1 MKTKILIFVI
11 VILSLVGVFAI
22 YQKLNPKELPSY
34 LIEGIGRI
42 NGDLI
47 NLNTKY
53 AGRISKITIDDGDE
67 VKKGE
72 IIAVLNSK
80 EYQKQKE
87 ALLNQIKAKNIE
99 LNTTKKELNIA
110 IKKAEIAINVNRSKL
125 KELNYNIN
133 SLKKVIAQDTKDYKR
148 TKRLYQQK
156 VAKKHDFEMAT
167 LKLKT
172 DEDKLKALLESK
184 KQLQDAINLSK
195 NDLNLAKTKL
205 ESLKAMQ
212 KGIDALKAQ
221 EAQIEVIIN
230 ELTLKSPING
240 FVDTKIANVGEV
252 IGAGGVVAT
261 LIEPKSYYLSVF
273 VDELN
278 NGKIKIGDKAEIFL
292 DNDLNHPIPAK
303 VVSISQKAEF
313 TPKEVAVR
321 SDRITRVYEVH
332 LKPLKENRLLK
343 LGFPAIGVILID
355 ENKNLPKSME
365 NLPLL

>member
-11 VILSLVGVFAI
+11 VILSLAATFAI

-72 IIAVLNSK
+72 VIAVLTSQ

-87 ALLNQIKAKNIE
+87 ALLNQIQAKNIE

-110 IKKAEIAINVNRSKL
+110 IKKAEIVVNVNKSKL
-125 KELNYNIN
+125 KELNYNID
-133 SLKKVIAQDTKDYKR
+133 SLRKVIAQDKKDMIR
-148 TKRLYQQK
+148 TKKL
-156 VAKKHDFEMAT
+156 VAKKLAQIHKLEMAT

-172 DEDKLKALLESK
+172 DEDKLKALIESK
-184 KQLQDAINLSK
+184 NQLQDAINLAK

-205 ESLKAMQ
+205 ESLKAIQ
-212 KGIDALKAQ
+212 KDIDALKAQ

-230 ELTLKSPING
+230 ELTLKCPING

-261 LIEPKSYYLSVF
+261 LIDPKSYYLSVF
-273 VDELN
+273 VNELN

-292 DNDLNHPIPAK
+292 DNALNNPIPAK
-303 VVSISQKAEF
+303 VVSIAQKAEF

-332 LKPLKENRLLK
+332 LKPLKQNRLLK
-343 LGFPAIGVILID
+343 LGLPAIGVILID
-355 ENKNLPKSME
+355 KNKNLPKSME

>member
-1 MKTKILIFVI
+1 MKTKILLFII
-11 VILSLVGVFAI
+11 VILTIIGGFEI
-22 YQKLNPKELPSY
+22 YQKLNPKKLPSY

-53 AGRISKITIDDGDE
+53 PGRIAKITIDDGDKI
-67 VKKGE
+67 KKGE
-72 IIAVLNSK
+72 VIAVLESK

-87 ALLNQIKAKNIE
+87 ALIHQIQAKEIE
-99 LNTTKKELNIA
+99 LNTTKNELNIA
-110 IKKAEIAINVNRSKL
+110 IQKATIAINLDKSKL

-133 SLKKVIAQDTKDYKR
+133 SLLALVKQDKKDTLRIKN
-148 TKRLYQQK
+148 LVQK
-156 VAKKHDFEMAT
+156 KLSDPHKLEISN
-167 LKLKT
+167 LKLTT
-172 DEDKLKALLESK
+172 DKNRLKALYQTQ
-184 KQLQDAINLSK
+184 KQLKDAIKVSEKNLQ
-195 NDLNLAKTKL
+195 LAKTKL
-205 ESLKAMQ
+205 ENLKALEE
-212 KGIDALKAQ
+212 GIKALKAKKEELQ
-221 EAQIEVIIN
+221 TIIN
-230 ELTLKSPING
+230 ELTLKSPIDG

-261 LIEPKSYYLSVF
+261 LINPKSYYLSVF

-292 DNDLNHPIPAK
+292 DNDLNHPILAK
-303 VVSISQKAEF
+303 VVSIAQKAEF

-332 LKPLKENRLLK
+332 LKPLKLNPLLK
-343 LGFPAIGVILID
+343 LGLPAIGIILID
-355 ENKNLPKSME
+355 KKEELPKSME